1 MTRITLQ
8 KARAAK
14 ATLLKQFRRLP
25 NVTGIGIAKVGADY
39 AVKINLS
46 EPMAEG
52 TRLPAEIEGVPI
64 TIEVTGAITKRVKE
78 H

>member
-14 ATLLKQFRRLP
+14 AAVLKEFRRLP
-25 NVTGIGIAKVGADY
+25 NLTGVGISKVAGEY

-46 EPMAEG
+46 APMAEG
-52 TRLPAEIEGVPI
+52 TQLPAEIEGVPI
-64 TIEVTGAITKRVKE
+64 TIEVTGTIGKRS
-78 H
+78 